1 MSTELEFVTCCG
13 LYCGLCSGRARTPQR
28 AAALQGAMAEE
39 GWPEWGAEIPGFAEF
54 WGFLEGLQANGGC
67 PGCRAGGGPPHC
79 QIRACVQRR
88 GLELCSQC
96 ADFPCSRIEALGAIY
111 PTLIADNRRL
121 QLVGLEQWLAEQE
134 ERARRDVVYA
144 DIRYRVDE
152 AVQGQAFGEPK

>member
-1 MSTELEFVTCCG
+1 
-13 LYCGLCSGRARTPQR
+13 
-28 AAALQGAMAEE
+28 MAEE

-54 WGFLEGLQANGGC
+54 WGFLEGLQDNGGC
-67 PGCRAGGGPPHC
+67 PGCRAGGGPLHC
-79 QIRACVQRR
+79 QIRACVKGR

-134 ERARRDVVYA
+134 ERARRGVVYA

-152 AVQGQAFGEPK
+152 AVQGQTFGEPE